1 MNVFVKYNGS
11 GDSFIIPSWANVIGE
26 EAFKECYL
34 KYVSMIHVESISDY
48 AFVDSEIDKIYIN
61 NGCKSI
67 GIGSFMRS
75 RFTEIILPE
84 SVTEIGKET
93 FYGCPYLKLVI
104 MRGVSEI
111 PKECFANCTML
122 ENVVHEAK
130 IIGEDSFYNSGLTV
144 AVIPDTVKEIKFG
157 AFRHSKNLERVLI
170 SDSVQSISKFAFYGC
185 NNLKEI
191 VIPKGL
197 YSNLEIFEG
206 INPDCKFDL
215 F

>member
-1 MNVFVKYNGS
+1 MNVFEKYNGT
-11 GDSFIIPSWANVIGE
+11 GDSFIIPSWANIIGE

-34 KYVSMIHVESISDY
+34 KYVSMTHVESISDY

-67 GIGSFMRS
+67 GVGSFMRS
-75 RFTEIILPE
+75 MITEMTLPE
-84 SVTEIGKET
+84 SVTEIGEQA
-93 FYGCPYLKLVI
+93 FHSCHFLKTVI
-104 MRGVSEI
+104 MKGVSEI

-130 IIGEDSFYNSGLTV
+130 IIGEDAFYNSGITV
-144 AVIPDTVKEIKFG
+144 AVIPDTVEKIKFG
-157 AFRHSKNLERVLI
+157 AFRYSKNLEKVLI
-170 SDSVQSISKFAFYGC
+170 SDSVQFISKFAFYGC

-191 VIPKGL
+191 VMPKKL
-197 YSNLEIFEG
+197 YNIEIFAG
-206 INPDCKFDL
+206 VNPTCKFDL

>member
-1 MNVFVKYNGS
+1 MNVFEKYNGS
-11 GDSFIIPSWANVIGE
+11 GDSFIIPSWVNVIGE

-34 KYVSMIHVESISDY
+34 KYVSMTHVESISDY
-48 AFVDSEIDKIYIN
+48 AFIDSEIGKIYIN

-67 GIGSFMRS
+67 GVGSFMRS
-75 RFTEIILPE
+75 MISDMTLPE
-84 SVTEIGKET
+84 SITEIGEQA
-93 FYGCPYLKLVI
+93 FHGCRFLKTII
-104 MRGVSEI
+104 MKGVAEI

-130 IIGEDSFYNSGLTV
+130 IIGEDSFYNSGITV
-144 AVIPDTVKEIKFG
+144 AVIPDTVEEIKFG

-191 VIPKGL
+191 VMPKKL
-197 YSNLEIFEG
+197 YNIEILAG
-206 INPDCKFDL
+206 INPACKFDL

>member
-1 MNVFVKYNGS
+1 MNVFEKYNGS
-11 GDSFIIPSWANVIGE
+11 GDSFIIPSWVNVIGE

-34 KYVSMIHVESISDY
+34 KYVSMTHVESISDY

-61 NGCKSI
+61 NGFKSI
-67 GIGSFMRS
+67 GVGSFMRS
-75 RFTEIILPE
+75 MLTEMTLPE
-84 SVTEIGKET
+84 SVTKLGEEA
-93 FYGCPYLKLVI
+93 FYGCPSLKTVI
-104 MRGVSEI
+104 IRGVSEI
-111 PKECFANCTML
+111 PKNCFANCTML

-130 IIGEDSFYNSGLTV
+130 TIGEDAFYNSGITV

-157 AFRHSKNLERVLI
+157 AFRYSKNLERVLI

-185 NNLKEI
+185 NNLKKI

-197 YSNLEIFEG
+197 YNNLEIFEG
-206 INPDCKFDL
+206 INPNCKFDL